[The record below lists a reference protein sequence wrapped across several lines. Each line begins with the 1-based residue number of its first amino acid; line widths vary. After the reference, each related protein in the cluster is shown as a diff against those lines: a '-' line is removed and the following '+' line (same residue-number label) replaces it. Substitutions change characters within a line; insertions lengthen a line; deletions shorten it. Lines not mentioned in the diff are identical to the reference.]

1 MAPMEHLLGY
11 VWPILGA
18 LTAAGAIGFEREYR
32 GRAAGFRTHVLVGLA
47 SALLMLAAARQAEW
61 AFLPLNGANVVADPT
76 RLAHGVLTGVGF
88 LCGGVIFR
96 QGFTVHGLTTAATLW
111 ISSALGLLFGVE
123 LYALAITGTVATL
136 LVLVVFRII
145 EQRIT
150 RQISV
155 DVVLRYGR
163 TEALHEDE
171 VRALLAE
178 YGFTVKRFGWSSTRD
193 RSEHRLKVAG
203 NTPLRIE
210 ALAARLAGTGS
221 IAEFDIA
228 PRDD

>member
-1 MAPMEHLLGY
+1 MDHLLGY

-18 LTAAGAIGFEREYR
+18 LAAGGAIGFEREYR
-32 GRAAGFRTHVLVGLA
+32 GRAAGFRTHILVGLA

-61 AFLPLNGANVVADPT
+61 AFLPLAGANVVADPT

-111 ISSALGLLFGVE
+111 ITSALGLLFGVE
-123 LYALAITGTVATL
+123 LYTLAITGTVATL
-136 LVLVVFRII
+136 MVLVAFRFI

-150 RQISV
+150 RQIGV
-155 DVVLRYGR
+155 DMVLRYGR
-163 TEALHEDE
+163 AEALHEDQ

-178 YGFTVKRFGWSSTRD
+178 YGFTVKRFGWSSTRE

-210 ALAARLAGTGS
+210 ELAARLGNEKS
-221 IAEFDIA
+221 IAEFEIS